1 MIYSRKWFFMKNQG
15 KIIKNRQCFRK
26 IWNLDHSF
34 SDISPPCK
42 KQIRSKYLAVWKI
55 WSNLSNLGFLW
66 VYKQI
71 CTKTSKQRWVKMMKN
86 AARGQKNVIF
96 SRPHGGRQKRSMW
109 NVGLKLHTHFNM
121 VIIWGFIPEWT
132 LDCPSEN
139 PPAKRPVA
147 FYLKGVALLDIL
159 RLEVKATRP

>member
-15 KIIKNRQCFRK
+15 KIIKNRKCFRK
-26 IWNLDHSF
+26 IWHLDHSF

-42 KQIRSKYLAVWKI
+42 TKFRSKYLSVWKI

-96 SRPHGGRQKRSMW
+96 SSPTVGARNVYAECGPWTSHTLQHGHYMRIHPRM
-109 NVGLKLHTHFNM
+109 NIGLF
-121 VIIWGFIPEWT
+121 IWK
-132 LDCPSEN
+132 SS
-139 PPAKRPVA
+139 
-147 FYLKGVALLDIL
+147 Y
-159 RLEVKATRP
+159 KATCCLLSTGSCFVRYPQIGGKSN

>member
-15 KIIKNRQCFRK
+15 KIIKNRKCFGK
-26 IWNLDHSF
+26 IWNLNHSF

-42 KQIRSKYLAVWKI
+42 KKFRSKYLAVWKI

-96 SRPHGGRQKRSMW
+96 SSPT
-109 NVGLKLHTHFNM
+109 VGARDVYAECGPRCFTHTSTWSLHEDSSWSEHWI
-121 VIIWGFIPEWT
+121 VHPKIS
-132 LDCPSEN
+132 LQSDLLPSIQ
-139 PPAKRPVA
+139 R
-147 FYLKGVALLDIL
+147 GLLC
-159 RLEVKATRP
+159 